1 MRFSLRSS
9 ASDSLAERCSWI
21 CAQVAEAKGGV
32 LLVDEAY
39 SIVKG
44 EQHQNDS
51 YGKEA
56 IETIMKHLD
65 PPTCVRRAF
74 PSVTAQSVPPGH
86 GAQVFIFAGYDQPME
101 EFLKVRPVAQSAGL
115 SRWPLMQVNAGL
127 ARRIPYRESLAR

>member
-74 PSVTAQSVPPGH
+74 PSVTAQSVPPGSWRAGVYLCGLRPAH
-86 GAQVFIFAGYDQPME
+86 GGVPQGPPRRSE
-101 EFLKVRPVAQSAGL
+101 
-115 SRWPLMQVNAGL
+115 RWT
-127 ARRIPYRESLAR
+127 